1 MICRDIWNKTLAL
14 TAMSES
20 SEKGVTQ
27 ARFCNML
34 DSAIG
39 ALSEMGMLYCPE
51 QTKTDY
57 SLPLTLDSTF
67 PLPDCFATAAA
78 ARVGSL
84 ISEKPEILE
93 GLYLSETERIRSM
106 IPADIAPIVEVI

>member
-1 MICRDIWNKTLAL
+1 
-14 TAMSES
+14 MSES
-20 SEKGVTQ
+20 SEKGLAQ
-27 ARFCNML
+27 ARFCNLL
-34 DSAIG
+34 DSAIET
-39 ALSEMGMLYCPE
+39 LSGLGMLYSPE

-57 SLPLTLDSTF
+57 SLPLTLDSDF

-84 ISEKPEILE
+84 ISEKSEKLE

-106 IPADIAPIVEVI
+106 IPADVAPIVEVI

>member
-20 SEKGVTQ
+20 SQKGLTQ
-27 ARFCNML
+27 ARFCNLL
-34 DSAIG
+34 DSAVE
-39 ALSEMGMLYCPE
+39 ALSELGRLYCPE
-51 QTKTDY
+51 QTKIDY
-57 SLPLTLDSTF
+57 SLPLTLDSDF

-84 ISEKPEILE
+84 ISEKPEQLE
-93 GLYLSETERIRSM
+93 RLYLSETERIRSM
-106 IPADIAPIVEVI
+106 IPADVAPIVEVI